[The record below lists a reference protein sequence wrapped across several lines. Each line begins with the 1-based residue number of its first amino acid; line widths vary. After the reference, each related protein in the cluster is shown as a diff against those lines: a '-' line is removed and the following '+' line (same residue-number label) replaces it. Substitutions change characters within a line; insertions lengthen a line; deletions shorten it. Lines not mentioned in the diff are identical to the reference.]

1 MSNRGIR
8 RSIAGAAGVVLLAL
22 SACAAMGGSK
32 GADGGFADITNQV
45 GAWDMCKVLS
55 IDSVYE
61 RTNAVGYISD
71 PAHIGL
77 GSASNSEAI
86 SCSAMLESP
95 LTDEDRNVSYDAL
108 LSVFPGK
115 STEHVDDMWEIRQGG
130 FFRDT
135 VENNSRG
142 LTVDDLVID
151 KDIEGAWDRGH
162 AYAIFGTEGEAAGQP
177 GSMIVN
183 VRTENYM
190 VELYMHLPDDPAK
203 TQAARYEL
211 SPEEVDSRTS
221 LTFDRV
227 EFANWVVDEHI
238 HEMFEAVTD
247 ALEDDSAVRR

>member
-1 MSNRGIR
+1 
-8 RSIAGAAGVVLLAL
+8 
-22 SACAAMGGSK
+22 
-32 GADGGFADITNQV
+32 
-45 GAWDMCKVLS
+45 
-55 IDSVYE
+55 
-61 RTNAVGYISD
+61 
-71 PAHIGL
+71 
-77 GSASNSEAI
+77 
-86 SCSAMLESP
+86 
-95 LTDEDRNVSYDAL
+95 
-108 LSVFPGK
+108 
-115 STEHVDDMWEIRQGG
+115 MWEIRQGG

-203 TQAARYEL
+203 TQAVRYEL